1 MALQADES
9 GRNQARQTPGSTR
22 LARLAP
28 GPKETFLLGN
38 LPALV
43 RKGLLRLFEDAWR
56 ESGDLFS
63 LKMGPKR
70 QYVITRPE
78 HVKHL
83 LATEKQKY
91 PKGSGYKIVRES
103 MIGLGLLTSDG
114 AFWQRQRRLMQ
125 PLFTARAVTQFAGQM
140 TDRTQEMLARWKP
153 HAARGEPLD
162 LSVEMMRLALSIIG
176 TTMVSL
182 DAGDETLEL
191 GRAFRTMMESMAH
204 LSSGLPV
211 MPQWVPTP
219 RNRRAHAA
227 ARVLDTYIYRL
238 IQERRTQQERPADLL
253 TQLLEARDEET
264 GEGMTDEQI
273 RNEVLTIFLAGHD
286 TTAAVLTWVWYLL
299 ATHPAIESNLHE
311 ELTAVLGGRTPT
323 SDDLAR
329 LTYPRMIFEEALRLY
344 PPGWIFPRE
353 AAEEDEI
360 AGYRVPAGT
369 LMLACPYLTH
379 RQPAFW
385 EHPEQFEPERFTA
398 ERSAQRPPYTY
409 YPFGAGPHTCLGIHF
424 ALLEGQLILAT
435 VAQRYRL
442 RLVPGFSVEVRS
454 MGMLR
459 PRHGLPII
467 LQAREAGG

>member
-1 MALQADES
+1 MVIKTDES
-9 GRNQARQTPGSTR
+9 GMNQARQTPGSTR
-22 LARLAP
+22 PARLAP
-28 GPKETFLLGN
+28 GPKETFMLGN

-70 QYVITRPE
+70 QYVITRPD
-78 HVKHL
+78 HVKHM
-83 LATEKQKY
+83 LATNKQKY

-103 MIGLGLLTSDG
+103 MIGVGLLTSDG
-114 AFWQRQRRLMQ
+114 EFWQRQRRLMQ
-125 PLFTARAVTQFAGQM
+125 PLFTAKAVTQFAGQM
-140 TDRTQEMLARWKP
+140 TGTTEEMLTRWKTY
-153 HAARGEPLD
+153 AERGEPLD
-162 LSVEMMRLALSIIG
+162 ISVEMMRLALSIIG
-176 TTMVSL
+176 KTMVSL
-182 DAGDETLEL
+182 DTGDETLEL
-191 GRAFRTMMESMAH
+191 GRAFRTMMEYLAH
-204 LSSGLPV
+204 SSSGLPV
-211 MPQWVPTP
+211 MPKFVPTP
-219 RNRRAHAA
+219 RNRRSHAA
-227 ARVLDTYIYRL
+227 AHTLDTYIFQL
-238 IQERRTQQERPADLL
+238 IQERRTQQERPPDLL
-253 TQLLEARDEET
+253 TKLLEVRDEET
-264 GEGMTDEQI
+264 GEGMTDQQI

-299 ATHPAIESNLHE
+299 ATHPEIESKLHE
-311 ELTAVLGGRTPT
+311 ELAEVLGGRTPT
-323 SDDLAR
+323 SDDLSR

-360 AGYRVPAGT
+360 DGYRVPAGT

-379 RQPAFW
+379 RQPTFW
-385 EHPEQFEPERFTA
+385 ENPEQFEPERFTS

-442 RLVPGFSVEVRS
+442 RLIPDFSVEVRS

-459 PRHGLPII
+459 PRHGLPMI
-467 LQAREAGG
+467 LHAR

>member
-1 MALQADES
+1 MATKADES
-9 GRNQARQTPGSTR
+9 RMNQARPTPGSACP
-22 LARLAP
+22 ARLAP

-63 LKMGPKR
+63 LKMGPRR
-70 QYVITRPE
+70 QYVITRPD
-78 HVKHL
+78 HVKHM
-83 LATEKQKY
+83 LATDKQKY
-91 PKGSGYKIVRES
+91 PKGSSYKIVRES
-103 MIGLGLLTSDG
+103 MIGVGLLTSDG
-114 AFWQRQRRLMQ
+114 EFWQRQRRLMQ

-140 TDRTQEMLARWKP
+140 TGSTEEMLARWKTRAE
-153 HAARGEPLD
+153 HGEPLD
-162 LSVEMMRLALSIIG
+162 ISVEMMRLALSIIG
-176 TTMVSL
+176 KTMVSL

-191 GRAFRTMMESMAH
+191 GRAFRTMMEHMAH

-211 MPQWVPTP
+211 LPAFIPTP
-219 RNRRAHAA
+219 RNRRASAA
-227 ARVLDTYIYRL
+227 ARALDIYIYQL
-238 IQERRTQQERPADLL
+238 IQERRTQQERPPDLL
-253 TQLLEARDEET
+253 TNLLEVRDEQT
-264 GEGMTDEQI
+264 GEGMTDQQI

-286 TTAAVLTWVWYLL
+286 TTAAVLTWVWYVL
-299 ATHPAIESNLHE
+299 ATHPEIESKLHE
-311 ELTAVLGGRTPT
+311 ELADVLGGRAPT
-323 SDDLAR
+323 SDDLSR

-360 AGYRVPAGT
+360 DGYRVPAGT

-385 EHPEQFEPERFTA
+385 ENPEQFEPERFTA
-398 ERSAQRPPYTY
+398 ERSARQPPYTY

-435 VAQRYRL
+435 IAQRYRL
-442 RLVPGFSVEVRS
+442 RLIPGFTVEVRS

-459 PRHGLPII
+459 PRHGLPMT
-467 LQAREAGG
+467 LYVR